1 MVQKPPMGAGMAP
14 PPASPAN
21 PTALNFQSD
30 PSMRQQ
36 FKGFMSGLSNR
47 PMPQPMSAPMPMYT
61 PAANVDIFEPI
72 QGFANGGG
80 VTFSSGSDY
89 SPGEGIS
96 ISSGTVQGDDT
107 FGGRSDRRD
116 SIGLNDPYEA
126 EMIQTG
132 KSFLD
137 DFGFS
142 TSDDSGPV
150 AFGIGARPSV
160 NLSARTMPASGG
172 DALSQ
177 QIGKRSSY
185 DDAPMTSRGLLTN
198 QGQANAAMGRGSGFG
213 ATGATQSVTGSPTA
227 SGYDDFGLDVLN
239 LLGNVDL
246 LDSDAVMRQALDS
259 SARLTQDAYGQ
270 VFVNEDMTDLPG
282 GAARVSGRPIQTPDE
297 IAYNDTMM
305 RTDMSPADMQRIQ
318 REREAQDITRRGGTV
333 DVNPDTGQ
341 IIANY
346 PQTPSMLDTV
356 PQSIPT
362 PIGMP
367 DEIRSMRDTFN
378 DLDVFGPNIGGAPVT
393 IGTPK
398 PRPDTPFEQG
408 AAAGERVA
416 QGEPS
421 GTSSNYYSEAQGGF
435 GRERTEAGRTNRV
448 ADSGFGTG
456 EVTLAA
462 GSRQPA
468 DRQGF
473 FTTLLDTMTGRQF
486 PTDEEIVQNIADA
499 SARRTTITGDKRRQD
514 MSALDQLA
522 NRAGREGSGIFG
534 AITNFGASNAAK
546 MYEDIVNKGYEPIYD
561 NRGQIVATRVPGTNI
576 LGSGSVESRI
586 SGRNQS
592 TGGESQP
599 QPSVADLVAAEIKR
613 LGVGQEGDVA
623 APVTPP
629 PSATPTTPSVP
640 SAPTPQ
646 APAPL
651 ARPLRFGYGQIQ
663 GINPNLDD
671 AANKFL
677 GLLGG
682 FAEGGEVKNFRGGG
696 GVGRQDYEGASISGV
711 TGDVAGSSTSDVG
724 SMGSRGQQASG
735 RSFSGA
741 DLYGGGD
748 DNGSVQSVMATPL
761 QMQSVMATPLE
772 GSAPQADKL
781 VSVEG
786 SQSQP
791 QIQQQQ
797 MAPRNMI
804 QTQVG
809 AIDPASMSMGE
820 KASLIGEGL
829 GNLLDFDLFSAPGVD
844 EEMAA
849 RFEAAG
855 FSPSAAASIATPTGG
870 LFDIPKPVP
879 IGAAQTSYKQFA
891 TTPET
896 KIDIGKVDMGDR
908 GFGFSGFG
916 DLVARAYDA
925 TKQKLSTALDPVD
938 YSNLDQLGQNLRNQ

>member
-185 DDAPMTSRGLLTN
+185 DSAPMDYRRDRDAMVESYRSRIEN
-198 QGQANAAMGRGSGFG
+198 QGQAQMGRGFG
-213 ATGATQSVTGSPTA
+213 ATGASRAVS
-227 SGYDDFGLDVLN
+227 SYDEGPLSLDNALDIFEQDTN
-239 LLGNVDL
+239 LLN
-246 LDSDAVMRQALDS
+246 
-259 SARLTQDAYGQ
+259 
-270 VFVNEDMTDLPG
+270 
-282 GAARVSGRPIQTPDE
+282 I
-297 IAYNDTMM
+297 
-305 RTDMSPADMQRIQ
+305 DMSPDDMQRIQ
-318 REREAQDITRRGGTV
+318 RELEARDITSRGGTV
-333 DVNPDTGQ
+333 DVNPETGQ
-341 IIANY
+341 VIGNY
-346 PQTPSMLDTV
+346 SQTPSMLYRA
-356 PQSIPT
+356 PEAT
-362 PIGMP
+362 PAPIAMP
-367 DEIRSMRDTFN
+367 DEVVARRTAN
-378 DLDVFGPNIGGAPVT
+378 DLGVFGPNIGGTPVN

-408 AAAGERVA
+408 KAAGERVA

-421 GTSSNYYSEAQGGF
+421 VGGLDESLV
-435 GRERTEAGRTNRV
+435 GSGDTPLADAREEFETKGARA
-448 ADSGFGTG
+448 
-456 EVTLAA
+456 
-462 GSRQPA
+462 PA
-468 DRQGF
+468 DQGF
-473 FTTLLDTMTGRQF
+473 FGALMDTMTGREY
-486 PTDEEIVQNIADA
+486 PTDEEIRQNIADA

-522 NRAGREGSGIFG
+522 KRAGRGEQGISGLISGVTGFNPAG
-534 AITNFGASNAAK
+534 A
-546 MYEDIVNKGYEPIYD
+546 MYDDIVNKGYEPIYD

-586 SGRNQS
+586 PGRNQS

-772 GSAPQADKL
+772 GSAPQAEKL